1 MLLLP
6 GFGKAA
12 SLRDLTKIW
21 DCCRIIMHPQALGKR
36 LEAPAWPSRIQFR
49 LFLIIFSSM
58 SADDVQELLDL
69 AIAKTGITKIKVRH
83 RPRLLSD
90 NGPCYVSGQLKNYL
104 KERKIDH
111 IRGRPYH
118 PMTQGKIERFH
129 RSLKNVINLD
139 KYYYP
144 WELEKQLEE
153 FVNYYNHE
161 RYHESIN
168 NLTPADVYAGRK
180 EEVLNEREEI
190 KLKTMKMRRM
200 KNLYNHEVEMVCN

>member
-1 MLLLP
+1 M
-6 GFGKAA
+6 AA
-12 SLRDLTKIW
+12 
-21 DCCRIIMHPQALGKR
+21 G
-36 LEAPAWPSRIQFR
+36 
-49 LFLIIFSSM
+49 
-58 SADDVQELLDL
+58 DVKTLLDL
-69 AIAKTGITKIKVRH
+69 AINKTGVDRIKVRN

-90 NGPCYVSGQLKNYL
+90 NGPCYVSGQLRNYL

-168 NLTPADVYAGRK
+168 NLTPADIYDGRRK
-180 EEVLNEREEI
+180 EILNERGEI
-190 KLKTMKMRRM
+190 KQKTMKMRCI
-200 KNLYNHEVEMVCN
+200 KNLYNQEVEMVCN